1 MTGAD
6 GRKPRVL
13 AIASGGGHWEQ
24 LMQMRSAFADC
35 EVRYATT
42 LPGLAEE
49 AGIAAHIVPDCNR
62 NEKLKALRSLA
73 SVALLLLRLR
83 PQAVV
88 TTGALPGLFAII
100 VARRM
105 GIRTMWI
112 DSVANAEEFS
122 MAGRMARRHADRW
135 LSQWPAVAE
144 ASGAEYA
151 GSVL

>member
-1 MTGAD
+1 MRTGT
-6 GRKPRVL
+6 
-13 AIASGGGHWEQ
+13 S
-24 LMQMRSAFADC
+24 SAFAARARTFKQPAKPD
-35 EVRYATT
+35 
-42 LPGLAEE
+42 G
-49 AGIAAHIVPDCNR
+49 AG
-62 NEKLKALRSLA
+62 E
-73 SVALLLLRLR
+73 
-83 PQAVV
+83 
-88 TTGALPGLFAII
+88 TGALPGLIAII

-122 MAGRMARRHADRW
+122 MAGRMARRHADRL